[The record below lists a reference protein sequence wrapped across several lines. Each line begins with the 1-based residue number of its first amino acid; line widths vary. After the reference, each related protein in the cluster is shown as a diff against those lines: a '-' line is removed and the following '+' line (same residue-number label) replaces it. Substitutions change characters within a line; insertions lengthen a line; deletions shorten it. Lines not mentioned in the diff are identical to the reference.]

1 MWGGFL
7 YSRRGLRKWATNKLL
22 AWNLSKGPKFYVK
35 ILFYSQQWHAVW
47 FLSHLVNSLW
57 YFFWCACIMFSYRH
71 GFTFDP
77 TCISSKWSQAEAI
90 LPCTCVLHVSPV
102 RTHYILWWKHLD
114 HQQVDGV
121 FNNCTKPCLTL
132 NGVLTALF
140 QVNIPFITRG
150 ESANFSLIPSLRLSL
165 GSFIDI
171 S

>member
-1 MWGGFL
+1 MGYQQAAGM
-7 YSRRGLRKWATNKLL
+7 
-22 AWNLSKGPKFYVK
+22 KFIQRTKVLGEDF
-35 ILFYSQQWHAVW
+35 ILFPAVTCCMI
-47 FLSHLVNSLW
+47 LSHLVNSLW
-57 YFFWCACIMFSYRH
+57 YFFWCTCIMFSYRH

-102 RTHYILWWKHLD
+102 HTHYILWWKHLD

-132 NGVLTALF
+132 NGVSTALF

-150 ESANFSLIPSLRLSL
+150 ESANFSLVPSLRLSL